1 MTPHRVIPLDVAE
14 HLAPEV
20 DLTAWHEAGHAVAY
34 VAAGL
39 PLHSVYV
46 RIDSRWRAGRQWKVS
61 GSTRITA
68 GRRGMP
74 VPDSQRE
81 WFAVAALAG
90 PEAEARRLH
99 EVSGMTLRDARRE
112 ADEAGG
118 RDDLADAAED
128 LKFSAYMTMASA
140 RKSTIALVRRMWPV
154 IGQVAALL
162 EPGRVV
168 PGAVV
173 REIVEPVMQ
182 AVA

>member
-1 MTPHRVIPLDVAE
+1 
-14 HLAPEV
+14 
-20 DLTAWHEAGHAVAY
+20 
-34 VAAGL
+34 
-39 PLHSVYV
+39 
-46 RIDSRWRAGRQWKVS
+46 
-61 GSTRITA
+61 
-68 GRRGMP
+68 
-74 VPDSQRE
+74 
-81 WFAVAALAG
+81 
-90 PEAEARRLH
+90 
-99 EVSGMTLRDARRE
+99 MTLRDARRE
-112 ADEAGG
+112 ADGTGG

-162 EPGRVV
+162 EPGRVL